1 MRKGRLLLVED
12 RASLARMMERA
23 LVGEG
28 YEVAVARDAEVARE
42 RLRGGAFDLVLTD
55 FKLPGDS
62 GLAVV
67 SACRALSPPVPVVVM
82 TAYGTVETA
91 VEAMKRGAL
100 DFLEKPVDLED
111 LFQLLTGVLGSA
123 GSDERFEAPGAPPI
137 VGSHPRLKAALH
149 LLSRVAPT
157 ESTVLLSGESGTG
170 KELFARALHALSPR
184 RGGPFVAVNC
194 AAIPETLVENELF
207 GHEKGAFTGAGRR
220 EPGRFEVAA
229 GGTLL
234 LDEIGELPQAVQ
246 AKVLRVLEQRTFER
260 VGGSTSLAADIR
272 LVAATNRDL
281 AAMVEAG
288 NFRQDLFFRLDV
300 FPLTL
305 PPLRERP
312 SDIPALARHLIH
324 EIAGRIGREPPHLS
338 SEACELLAGESWP
351 GNVRQLA
358 NLLERALILAEGSRL
373 DAADLAPLLT
383 PPGASSEAGSE
394 RERLREALT
403 AAEGDKHRVAEILGW
418 SYRTVLRKVREHDL
432 GGVPRYRS
440 GR

>member
-123 GSDERFEAPGAPPI
+123 GSNERFEAPGAPPI

-373 DAADLAPLLT
+373 DAANLVPLLT
-383 PPGASSEAGSE
+383 PPGAISEAGSE

-403 AAEGDKHRVAEILGW
+403 AAEGDKHRTADILGW